1 MKKMTI
7 TEWIRHRDMTGKPC
21 FSFAEAREA
30 FPMSSDKTIANS
42 LSRLVSRKILALPAK
57 GFYCVIP
64 SQYALNG
71 VLPPS
76 YYVNQLMSY
85 YEKPYYVG
93 LLSAAVFW
101 GAAHQRPQQ
110 FSIMTVPPKFQR
122 SAGRNNLLLW
132 FYRQSIPEKF
142 LLEKNTETSSV
153 KYSNAE
159 LTALDLVQFEQHIG
173 GLSRAATVLSELLE
187 NTNFNGASNELFS
200 YTTLPTIQRLG
211 YIVDVILEDK
221 VQADVIYR
229 EMNKYN
235 SKIQY
240 RYLSNSHK
248 HDKGIVNKRW
258 RVYVNVEIEPDDI

>member
-1 MKKMTI
+1 MTI
-7 TEWIRHRDMTGKPC
+7 ADWVRHRDMTGKPC
-21 FSFAEAREA
+21 FSFAEVREA

-42 LSRLVSRKILALPAK
+42 LSRLVSRKLLALPAK

-64 SQYALNG
+64 SQYALHG

-76 YYVNQLMSY
+76 YYVNQLMTY
-85 YEKPYYVG
+85 CGKPYYVG

-110 FSIMTVPPKFQR
+110 FSVMTVPPKFQR
-122 SAGRNNLLLW
+122 SKNRNNLLLW

-187 NTNFNGASNELFS
+187 NTEFNGASNELFS

-211 YIVDVILEDK
+211 YIVDIILEDK

-229 EMNKYN
+229 EMTKYRN
-235 SKIQY
+235 KIQY
-240 RYLSNSHK
+240 CFLSNSHK
-248 HDKGIVNKRW
+248 RDKEFANKRW